1 MDIHKKE
8 SVILKELRKSKG
20 VNQSEIAALLGV
32 TPQAYQKYEYGT
44 AELTHENL
52 CKLADFYG
60 CSTDYLLGRDAPAP
74 VTIEKLLAD
83 KKDMTELE
91 KRFILVYIRLDKKH
105 RNAFVNALA
114 EAAGEED
121 TENGDIPERKTIEI
135 PFTPNRASAG
145 RGEWLDDLKTYPI
158 RVYADIDS
166 ENADFAVQVEGD
178 SMEPD
183 YPDGCLV
190 LVELKDSMKPDH
202 GTVGLF
208 ILNGDGYI
216 KQYREFPDRLHSLNP
231 DYDDIIL
238 TQEDNFRYVGKVIGI
253 AEVPDDKT

>member
-1 MDIHKKE
+1 MKFNEIIKDLREKRDITARE
-8 SVILKELRKSKG
+8 VSEAIG
-20 VNQSEIAALLGV
+20 VS
-32 TPQAYQKYEYGT
+32 TSAYLNYERGERQPNFET
-44 AELTHENL
+44 L

-74 VTIEKLLAD
+74 VTLEKLLAD

-114 EAAGEED
+114 EAAGEENA
-121 TENGDIPERKTIEI
+121 ENGDIPERKTIEI

>member
-1 MDIHKKE
+1 METKE
-8 SVILKELRKSKG
+8 ILKELRNKRKLSAQEVADG
-20 VNQSEIAALLGV
+20 CEISLGV
-32 TPQAYQKYEYGT
+32 YKAYESGQRNVGVP
-44 AELTHENL
+44 AL

>member
-1 MDIHKKE
+1 MTVRFKE
-8 SVILKELRKSKG
+8 IREQSGLTQKECADNFDVTLRAW
-20 VNQSEIAALLGV
+20 QSYEQGISE
-32 TPQAYQKYEYGT
+32 PKYD
-44 AELTHENL
+44 LL
-52 CKLADFYG
+52 CKIADYFNVT
-60 CSTDYLLGRDAPAP
+60 TDYLLGREAPPP
-74 VTIEKLLAD
+74 VTFEKLLAD

-121 TENGDIPERKTIEI
+121 AENGDIPERKTIEI

>member
-1 MDIHKKE
+1 MNVRFKE
-8 SVILKELRKSKG
+8 IRENNKLTQQECA
-20 VNQSEIAALLGV
+20 ELLGI
-32 TPQAYQKYEYGT
+32 TLRAWQTYEQGQREPKYD
-44 AELTHENL
+44 LL
-52 CKLADFYG
+52 CKIADHFKV
-60 CSTDYLLGRDAPAP
+60 SVDYLLGRDVPP
-74 VTIEKLLAD
+74 PMTFEQLLAD